1 MRFALSDSTNS
12 QARASDHSAELQQR
26 AYLPQVLPDG
36 SASRAAGNLQQ
47 SRLRRRSMAM
57 DRERFFPLQGILG
70 VVNGNV
76 FTGQPSQFGQKN
88 KDCRILYLV

>member
-1 MRFALSDSTNS
+1 
-12 QARASDHSAELQQR
+12 
-26 AYLPQVLPDG
+26 
-36 SASRAAGNLQQ
+36 
-47 SRLRRRSMAM
+47 MAM

-76 FTGQPSQFGQKN
+76 FTGQPSQFGQKDKDFGQKD